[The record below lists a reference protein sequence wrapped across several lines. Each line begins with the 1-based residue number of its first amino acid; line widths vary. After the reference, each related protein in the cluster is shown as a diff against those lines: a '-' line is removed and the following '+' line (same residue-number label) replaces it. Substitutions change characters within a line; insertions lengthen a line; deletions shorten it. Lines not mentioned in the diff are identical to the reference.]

1 LARTWC
7 VTVVRGT
14 TYITTFSHHVATC
27 ECSVYNT
34 GTGYWIAKTAHE
46 LAESRPSSSSYS
58 SASTPL
64 PPVKIVGCGDRAVG
78 YPLTFLQYPTLYSS
92 VTRTSHRALNPSRV
106 PVKNIERSSRCQY
119 TQRARGRGVRAMRV
133 LIYARAGAH
142 RAHPAREIRL
152 VHWHPSRIW
161 LDF

>member
-1 LARTWC
+1 MSSVKSSTDQLGACARTWC

-34 GTGYWIAKTAHE
+34 GTGYWIANTAHE

-64 PPVKIVGCGDRAVG
+64 PPVKIVGCGDRAG
-78 YPLTFLQYPTLYSS
+78 RIPPNFFAI
-92 VTRTSHRALNPSRV
+92 SHTVLKCNPYQSPR
-106 PVKNIERSSRCQY
+106 IESQ
-119 TQRARGRGVRAMRV
+119 
-133 LIYARAGAH
+133 
-142 RAHPAREIRL
+142 
-152 VHWHPSRIW
+152 
-161 LDF
+161 